1 MVRCGLGVTLA
12 SESSVRQQPQGRVW
26 RELRK
31 RVDLVEL
38 SVVVRAGGQEPLV
51 EHFIAC
57 STPEGSDEAESRLV

>member
-12 SESSVRQQPQGRVW
+12 PESSVRQQPQGLVW

-38 SVVVRAGGQEPLV
+38 FVVVRAGGHEPVV

-57 STPEGSDEAESRLV
+57 STPGAVTKR